1 MKLDRW
7 KFYTHQLLT
16 RSCVPHLHTHTHTGQ
31 HRFLFSLLDFI
42 PLCPYYWM
50 EMISILG
57 KFLLAFAFAFF
68 FTVLYYDPR
77 IMANPGLAF
86 CGWETCLLDS
96 LASFSDANQ
105 WPILFDYKKVTFGRQ
120 TEYHVVIGSVVFE
133 SGYFL

>member
-7 KFYTHQLLT
+7 KFTRIIADPLL
-16 RSCVPHLHTHTHTGQ
+16 SHHTHTGQ
-31 HRFLFSLLDFI
+31 HRCLFSLLDFI

-57 KFLLAFAFAFF
+57 KFFVFAFAFF

-86 CGWETCLLDS
+86 VVGKPVFLDWLQS
-96 LASFSDANQ
+96 LMR
-105 WPILFDYKKVTFGRQ
+105 I
-120 TEYHVVIGSVVFE
+120 
-133 SGYFL
+133 SGYPLSLLQESNFWQTD

>member
-1 MKLDRW
+1 
-7 KFYTHQLLT
+7 
-16 RSCVPHLHTHTHTGQ
+16 
-31 HRFLFSLLDFI
+31 
-42 PLCPYYWM
+42 M

-105 WPILFDYKKVTFGRQ
+105 WSILFDYKKVTFGRQ

-133 SGYFL
+133 SGHFW